1 MERVTLSDIGPRQ
14 QPDPKAMRMLSNQS
28 CLSTDAKD
36 QGDEGAPATIVQ
48 ERKEEE
54 KSGDP

>member
-1 MERVTLSDIGPRQ
+1 MEITLSQIPSKHL
-14 QPDPKAMRMLSNQS
+14 PNPKSMRMLSNQS